1 MDIKETGKKLKP
13 FAPVLSVALV
23 TACVAGSLS
32 GYEAPVYAATQEETP
47 VKKEE
52 TKEKKE
58 EKKTAAKGT
67 FDLEDGVYKGTGTG
81 YAGDITVSVLIKDK
95 QIVSIDILSSSDDA
109 AFFTRAKAVID
120 KIIEGQT
127 LDVDTVSG
135 ATFSSRGIISAVK
148 NALTGEKD
156 NSTTGQAQS
165 GQTAAAAG
173 SSTSVA
179 KVEDAA
185 AYKDGTY
192 YGSGTGFGGPLK
204 VMVEISG
211 GKIASIQILEN
222 SDGSDYI
229 SKAVSLIDSII
240 AKQSTNVDTVSG
252 ATYSSVGII
261 QAVRDAL
268 SQAAVNGTS
277 DGTQDNNS
285 NNSDNSNNNSSSDD
299 NNSTVTGT
307 VPYKEGIYYGTAE
320 GYSGDVSVAVVI
332 QEKTIKAILITENS
346 DDEAFFNRA
355 MDVVKKVIKTQKTDD
370 VDTVSGATYSSK
382 GLLNAIKNALKQ
394 AEKVTNGESI
404 DEKPD
409 LTELKE
415 LIEKA
420 EKLEEDK
427 YTETSWAVLQT
438 RLADAKDALEE
449 TKQTAVDKAVEKL
462 KTAIAQLESKDG
474 KDEENTK
481 YVSGTYEVTVP
492 CTPDEDEDF
501 EEYELTMSVEIRND
515 KIVSITDITG
525 DGASSNDSYIKRA
538 VNGTSSIKGV
548 VSQIIDKGMPEDID
562 TVSRATCSSNAILE
576 GCKKVLEA
584 AERPTDM
591 EAE

>member
-47 VKKEE
+47 IKEE

-58 EKKTAAKGT
+58 EKKTAAKGS

-81 YAGDITVSVLIKDK
+81 YAGDITVSVQIKDK
-95 QIVSIDILSSSDDA
+95 QIVSIDILSSSDDE
-109 AFFTRAKAVID
+109 AFFSRAKAVID

-211 GKIASIQILEN
+211 GKIASIQIVEN

-229 SKAVSLIDSII
+229 SKAASLIDSII

-268 SQAAVNGTS
+268 SQAAVNGAS
-277 DGTQDNNS
+277 DSTQDNN
-285 NNSDNSNNNSSSDD
+285 NNGSSDD
-299 NNSTVTGT
+299 DDSTVTGT

-320 GYSGDVSVAVVI
+320 GYSGDISVAVVI
-332 QEKTIKAILITENS
+332 QEKTIKAILITESS

-355 MDVVKKVIKTQKTDD
+355 MDVVKKVIRTQKTDD

-394 AEKVTNGESI
+394 AEKVTNGESV

-409 LTELKE
+409 LNDLKE
-415 LIEKA
+415 LIERA

-438 RLADAKDALEE
+438 RLADAQEALEE
-449 TKQTAVDKAVEKL
+449 TKQTIVDKAVEKL

-481 YVSGTYEVTVP
+481 YVSGTYEVTVW

-538 VNGTSSIKGV
+538 ANGTSSIKGV

-562 TVSRATCSSNAILE
+562 TVSRATCSSNAILK
-576 GCKKVLEA
+576 GCKKVLEV
-584 AERPTDM
+584 AERPTDT

>member
-1 MDIKETGKKLKP
+1 MDIKETGKKIKP

-32 GYEAPVYAATQEETP
+32 GYQAPVYAAQEAP
-47 VKKEE
+47 MKKEE
-52 TKEKKE
+52 TKKVTTEKTK
-58 EKKTAAKGT
+58 AAKGS

-81 YAGDITVSVLIKDK
+81 YAGEITVSVQIKDK

-109 AFFTRAKAVID
+109 AFFTRAKVVID

-156 NSTTGQAQS
+156 SGETGQEQS
-165 GQTAAAAG
+165 GGTAAAG

-179 KVEDAA
+179 AVEEAA

-204 VMVEISG
+204 VMVEISD
-211 GKIASIQILEN
+211 GKIVSIEIVEN
-222 SDGSDYI
+222 SDGSSYI
-229 SKAVSLIDSII
+229 SKASALISSII
-240 AKQSTNVDTVSG
+240 SSQSTNVDTVSG

-268 SQAAVNGTS
+268 SQAAVSGNTA
-277 DGTQDNNS
+277 DTVQDNN
-285 NNSDNSNNNSSSDD
+285 NSNVSKDQNTASVS
-299 NNSTVTGT
+299 GT

-320 GYSGDVSVAVVI
+320 GYSGDVTVAVVI
-332 QEKTIKAILITENS
+332 QEHTIKAILVTETS
-346 DDEAFFNRA
+346 DDEAFFYRA
-355 MDVVKKVIKTQKTDD
+355 MDVVKKVIRTQKTDD

-404 DEKPD
+404 DEKTD
-409 LTELKE
+409 LTALKE
-415 LIEKA
+415 AIEKA
-420 EKLEEDK
+420 ENLEESE
-427 YTETSWAVLQT
+427 YTEVSWTVLQM
-438 RLADAKDALEE
+438 RLMDAKEALEAK
-449 TKQTAVDKAVEKL
+449 TQTEIDKAAENL
-462 KTAIAQLESKDG
+462 NLAISQLEDKDG
-474 KDEENTK
+474 KDDENTK
-481 YVSGTYEVTVP
+481 YISGIYEVTVP
-492 CTPDEDEDF
+492 CTPDEDGDF
-501 EEYELTMSVEIRND
+501 EEYNLSMKVTIRDD
-515 KIVSITDITG
+515 KIVAITDITG
-525 DGASSNDSYIKRA
+525 DGGSDNDSYIKKA
-538 VNGTSSIKGV
+538 ANGTSSRKGV
-548 VSQIIDKGMPEDID
+548 VAQVIEKGMPEEID
-562 TVSRATCSSNAILE
+562 AVSRATCSSNAILE
-576 GCKKVLEA
+576 GCKKALEE
-584 AERPTDM
+584 AERSTET